1 MATFDDVREEY
12 SRYLSAEKALSL
24 HTVRAYLGDVDSFTE
39 HLGRNGVETL
49 DQAAIHLFLVHLLS
63 VISSIIPELRQF
75 LYICIV

>member
-1 MATFDDVREEY
+1 MNLTKHFP
-12 SRYLSAEKALSL
+12 
-24 HTVRAYLGDVDSFTE
+24 
-39 HLGRNGVETL
+39 VETL